1 MALSV
6 GDVVAL
12 EILAFPILLSKPEE
26 EVADLIALY
35 TAKLADLEPAQISA
49 AFELIGG
56 QYPPSYH
63 QIREAAAKIS
73 TGQVGA
79 RSAEDAWKEANRLAR
94 IHGAWHPE
102 FRSHYE
108 RERPGFTPQ
117 DGPPGI
123 TDDKAL
129 ERAISAVGWNALCL
143 TEDEASKASNRK
155 RFIDAY
161 THERE
166 RRLEMSKLSPASRE
180 LVEKTQLRISGGS
193 GTLAQLMGRKDETK

>member
-6 GDVVAL
+6 SDVIAL
-12 EILAFPILLSKPEE
+12 EIQAFPIMLSRPVE

-35 TAKLADLEPAQISA
+35 ALKLADLDPQQISA

-63 QIREAAAKIS
+63 QIREAIAKIN

-102 FRSHYE
+102 FRTHYE
-108 RERPGFTPQ
+108 STRPGFTPQ

-123 TDDKAL
+123 TDDPAL
-129 ERAISAVGWNALCL
+129 ERAISAVGWNVICL
-143 TEDEASKASNRK
+143 TEDEASKAANRK

-161 THERE
+161 TNERARTIE
-166 RRLEMSKLSPASRE
+166 LSKFSPASRA
-180 LVEKTQLRISGGS
+180 LVDRARLRVSGGS